1 MCWKVRRIW
10 FFGREESSLTSNNS
24 MHCPLQRVL
33 YVIPAPTS
41 LQCHINN
48 RYNCVNNPLPSI
60 LGVGSECHQLTGLLP
75 SLVKNK
81 NEI

>member
-1 MCWKVRRIW
+1 MCWKVRRVW

-24 MHCPLQRVL
+24 MHCPLRRV

-60 LGVGSECHQLTGLLP
+60 LGVGSGE
-75 SLVKNK
+75 
-81 NEI
+81 